1 MGIEQVSGRLKL
13 LRVHDKGTKYGPPSD
28 QLDVEVIVQFF
39 ERPNEAFGFQL
50 RDDSQGPAREGMLGL
65 LRDGFNHGWTVTI
78 DFDRVASH
86 VNNRAIRVVL
96 TRPPGSGGPI
106 NVSLSTTKPEP
117 AKGRKRKARRRAAR

>member
-13 LRVHDKGTKYGPPSD
+13 LRVHDKGTKFGPPSD
-28 QLDVEVIVQFF
+28 QIDVEVIVQFF

-78 DFDRVASH
+78 DFDHVAGH
-86 VNNRAIRVVL
+86 RNNKAIRVVL
-96 TRPPGSGGPI
+96 TRPPGLGQAST
-106 NVSLSTTKPEP
+106 NVSTTSS
-117 AKGRKRKARRRAAR
+117 KGSARGKRKTRRPASS